1 MTRASE
7 VRHRWFVSAMIAVLV
22 VASAIP
28 TTGYVAQAA
37 APILEGCRVFL
48 RQCALVLLSAG
59 APLRWIPIAALT
71 AGVAYAIVD
80 RLRLMRDLSRFLAT
94 NPTRRAVPEEALG
107 RLARE
112 FGVESH
118 LRVLVAHAGHPAFTA
133 GLLRP
138 RIYISAAVQQ
148 TLSAAELRAVFRHEL
163 HHHMRRDPL
172 RFAVLRFAAK
182 TFFWLPLIGLL
193 AEDLMEE
200 SEITADDFAASSV
213 DGSDPL
219 DVASALVKLG
229 RGHSFAA
236 TPSIGG
242 FTLIER
248 RVHRLLDE
256 PAHKKRAVPPRRSI
270 LVSIFALVIVWTTA
284 TLSPAST
291 HGMTVAF
298 GDPCAREIAGMEGHC
313 PKCERRGHGMS
324 DCPMA
329 ESHTPVQTVTP

>member
-1 MTRASE
+1 MTRAAE
-7 VRHRWFVSAMIAVLV
+7 VRHRWFVSAMITVLV

-28 TTGYVAQAA
+28 TTGYLAQAA
-37 APILEGCRVFL
+37 APVLEGCREFL

-59 APLRWIPIAALT
+59 APLRWLPIAALT

-80 RLRLMRDLSRFLAT
+80 RVRLMRDLSRFLAT

-112 FGVESH
+112 FGVENH
-118 LRVLVAHAGHPAFTA
+118 LRIVVAHAGHPAFTA

-138 RIYISAAVQQ
+138 RIYISHAVQQ
-148 TLSAAELRAVFRHEL
+148 TLSAAELRAVFRHEF

-172 RFAVLRFAAK
+172 RFAALRFAAK
-182 TFFWLPLIGLL
+182 TLFWLPLIGLL

-200 SEITADDFAASSV
+200 SEIVADDFAASSV

-229 RGHSFAA
+229 RGRPFVA

-248 RVHRLLDE
+248 RVRRLLDE
-256 PAHKKRAVPPRRSI
+256 PADEKRVVPWRRSV
-270 LVSIFALVIVWTTA
+270 LVSAFALVIVWAAA
-284 TLSPAST
+284 TLSPGSA
-291 HGMTVAF
+291 HGMTMAF
-298 GDPCAREIAGMEGHC
+298 GEPCPREMAGMEGHC
-313 PKCERRGHGMS
+313 PECDRRGHGMS

-329 ESHTPVQTVTP
+329 ESSTRVQAVTP